1 MTIEPSKAFL
11 DVYAILETTRNV
23 PRDKALKFR
32 EELRHL
38 LRALEDMHDFPY
50 SFQTKAEKGDSAAPH
65 GLRKG
70 DLVDREH
77 HNRG

>member
-1 MTIEPSKAFL
+1 MSEQPML
-11 DVYAILETTRNV
+11 DVYAILTTTRDA

-50 SFQTKAEKGDSAAPH
+50 SFQTKVERGEAPPKT
-65 GLRKG
+65 G
-70 DLVDREH
+70 H
-77 HNRG
+77 HNR

>member
-1 MTIEPSKAFL
+1 VIDQEFV
-11 DVYAILETTRNV
+11 DIRAILITTRDA

-50 SFQTKAEKGDSAAPH
+50 SFQTKVERGDAPPKN
-65 GLRKG
+65 G
-70 DLVDREH
+70 H
-77 HNRG
+77 HNR

>member
-1 MTIEPSKAFL
+1 MTPEQHFL
-11 DVYAILETTRNV
+11 DTYAILETTRNA

-50 SFQTKAEKGDSAAPH
+50 SFQTKAEQPNRDVTNKTG
-65 GLRKG
+65 
-70 DLVDREH
+70 H
-77 HNRG
+77 HNR

>member
-1 MTIEPSKAFL
+1 VTPEQPIL
-11 DVYAILETTRNV
+11 DAYSILLVTRDA

-50 SFQTKAEKGDSAAPH
+50 SFQTKVERGDAPPKN
-65 GLRKG
+65 G
-70 DLVDREH
+70 H
-77 HNRG
+77 HNR